1 MFVIGVYYLDIEGIL
16 YFVNILIGCICIIFN
31 SEKKCRKKLKICF
44 NIFYLCMIVFG
55 FKMRFL
61 V

>member
-31 SEKKCRKKLKICF
+31 CEKKNVEKNWKYVL
-44 NIFYLCMIVFG
+44 IFFIYVW
-55 FKMRFL
+55 
-61 V
+61 